1 LAKITKNIRRSLFM
15 LGVFDIVGPIM
26 IGPSSSHTAGA
37 VRIGKYTYSIL
48 GEKPVKARIGFS
60 GSFAK
65 TYRGHGTD
73 KAIIAG
79 ILGMDTDDKRI
90 CDSLSLAIEE
100 GLDYTFESMELDGV
114 HPNTADIELEGV
126 SGRKVYVRGSS
137 IGGGNILINK
147 INGADVLIS
156 GKSAALIIT
165 HLDIP
170 GMVAKVSNILGNN
183 SININSFT
191 LSREEKGGIA
201 IMTIEIDG
209 EINPSIQRI
218 IQDVPNVISVSILNA
233 I

>member
-1 LAKITKNIRRSLFM
+1 M
-15 LGVFDIVGPIM
+15 LGVFDIIGPIM

-48 GEKPVKARIGFS
+48 GERPVKARIGFS

-79 ILGMDTDDKRI
+79 ILGMNTDDNRI
-90 CDSLSLAIEE
+90 CNSLEIARNE
-100 GLDYTFESMELDGV
+100 GLDYSFETMELEGV
-114 HPNTADIELEGV
+114 HPNTVDIELEGE
-126 SGRKVYVRGSS
+126 SGRRINVRGSS
-137 IGGGNILINK
+137 IGCGNILINR

-165 HLDIP
+165 HLDVP

-183 SININSFT
+183 GININKFS
-191 LSREEKGGIA
+191 LNREEKGGIA

-209 EINPSIQRI
+209 GIESSIQQI
-218 IQDVPNVISVSILNA
+218 IQDIPNITSVSILNA

>member
-1 LAKITKNIRRSLFM
+1 M
-15 LGVFDIVGPIM
+15 LGVFDIIGPIM

-37 VRIGKYTYSIL
+37 VRIGKYANFVL
-48 GEKPVKARIGFS
+48 GERPVKARIGFV

-79 ILGMDTDDKRI
+79 LLGMNTDDKRI
-90 CDSLSLAIEE
+90 CNSLDIAKEE
-100 GLDYTFESMELDGV
+100 GLDYTFETLELDGV
-114 HPNTADIELEGV
+114 HPNTVDIELEGE
-126 SGRKVYVRGSS
+126 SGRKVNVRGSS
-137 IGGGNILINK
+137 VGGGNILINK

-156 GKSAALIIT
+156 GKSAALVIT

-170 GMVAKVSNILGNN
+170 GMVAKVSNVLGNCG
-183 SININSFT
+183 ININNFS
-191 LSREEKGGIA
+191 LSREEKGGTA

-209 EINPSIQRI
+209 GIGPSIQRI
-218 IQDVPNVISVSILNA
+218 IQGIPNVISVSILYA

>member
-1 LAKITKNIRRSLFM
+1 M
-15 LGVFDIVGPIM
+15 LSVFDIIGPIM

-48 GEKPVKARIGFS
+48 GERPVKARIGFS

-65 TYRGHGTD
+65 TYLGHGTD

-79 ILGMDTDDKRI
+79 ILGMDTDDNRI
-90 CDSLSLAIEE
+90 CNSLEIAKEE
-100 GLDYTFESMELDGV
+100 GLEYTFETMELDGV
-114 HPNTADIELEGV
+114 HPNTVDLELEGE
-126 SGRKVYVRGSS
+126 SGRNVYIRGSS
-137 IGGGNILINK
+137 VGGGNILINK
-147 INGADVLIS
+147 INSADVLIS

-170 GMVAKVSNILGNN
+170 GMVAKVSNILGD
-183 SININSFT
+183 SGININKFS
-191 LSREEKGGIA
+191 LSREEKGGTA

-209 EINPSIQRI
+209 GVEPSIQQI

>member
-1 LAKITKNIRRSLFM
+1 M

-37 VRIGKYTYSIL
+37 VRIGKYTNSIL
-48 GEKPVKARIGFS
+48 GERPVKARIGFT

-79 ILGMDTDDKRI
+79 VLGMNTDDKRI
-90 CDSLSLAIEE
+90 CNSLDIAKEE
-100 GLDYTFESMELDGV
+100 GLDYTFETIELDGV
-114 HPNTADIELEGV
+114 HPNTVELELEGE
-126 SGRKVYVRGSS
+126 SGRRVNVRGSS
-137 IGGGNILINK
+137 VGGGNILINK
-147 INGADVLIS
+147 INGADVMIS

-165 HLDIP
+165 HFDIP
-170 GMVAKVSNILGNN
+170 GMVAKVSNILGDTG
-183 SININSFT
+183 ININQFS
-191 LSREEKGGIA
+191 LNREEKGGIA

-209 EINPSIQRI
+209 GIDPSIQQV
-218 IQDVPNVISVSILNA
+218 IQEVPNVVSVSILNA

>member
-1 LAKITKNIRRSLFM
+1 M
-15 LGVFDIVGPIM
+15 LGVFDIIGPVM

-37 VRIGKYTYSIL
+37 VRIGKYAHSIL

-73 KAIIAG
+73 KAIIGG
-79 ILGMDTDDKRI
+79 ILGMNTDDERI
-90 CDSLSLAIEE
+90 RNSFDLANEE
-100 GLDYTFESMELDGV
+100 GLEYTFETLELEGV
-114 HPNTADIELEGV
+114 HPNTADIELEGE
-126 SGRKVYVRGSS
+126 SGRIINVRGSS
-137 IGGGNILINK
+137 VGGGNILINR

-156 GKSAALIIT
+156 GKSTALIIT
-165 HLDIP
+165 HLDMP

-183 SININSFT
+183 GININNFS
-191 LSREEKGGIA
+191 LSRQEKGGIA

-209 EINPSIQRI
+209 EIGSSIKQT
-218 IQDVPNVISVSILNA
+218 IQEIDHVKSVSILNA

>member
-1 LAKITKNIRRSLFM
+1 M
-15 LGVFDIVGPIM
+15 LGVFDIIGPIM

-48 GEKPVKARIGFS
+48 GERPVRATIGFS

-79 ILGMDTDDKRI
+79 LLGMDTDDNRI
-90 CDSLSLAIEE
+90 CNSIEIAREE
-100 GLDYTFESMELDGV
+100 GLSFTFETLELDGV
-114 HPNTADIELEGV
+114 HPNTVDIELEGE
-126 SGRKVYVRGSS
+126 SGRIVNVRGSS

-147 INGADVLIS
+147 INGADVMIS

-183 SININSFT
+183 GININNFS

-209 EINPSIQRI
+209 GIDPSIQRI
-218 IQDVPNVISVSILNA
+218 IQDIPNVKAVSILNA

>member
-1 LAKITKNIRRSLFM
+1 M
-15 LGVFDIVGPIM
+15 LGIFDIIGPIM

-48 GEKPVKARIGFS
+48 GERPVRAKIGFS

-79 ILGMDTDDKRI
+79 LLGMDTDDNRI
-90 CDSLSLAIEE
+90 CNSLEIAVEE
-100 GLDYTFESMELDGV
+100 GFHFTFELLELDGV
-114 HPNTADIELEGV
+114 HPNTVDIELEGA
-126 SGRKVYVRGSS
+126 SGRKVNVRGSS
-137 IGGGNILINK
+137 VGGGNILINK
-147 INGADVLIS
+147 VDGADVMIS
-156 GKSAALIIT
+156 GKSATLIIT
-165 HLDIP
+165 HMDLP

-183 SININSFT
+183 GININSFS
-191 LSREEKGGIA
+191 LSREEKGGTA

-209 EINPSIQRI
+209 KMDPSIQGI
-218 IQDVPNVISVSILNA
+218 IQDVEHVIAVSILNA

>member
-1 LAKITKNIRRSLFM
+1 M
-15 LGVFDIVGPIM
+15 LGVFDIIGPIM

-48 GEKPVKARIGFS
+48 GERPVKVKVGFT

-79 ILGMDTDDKRI
+79 VLGMNTDDKRI
-90 CDSLSLAIEE
+90 CNSLEIAEEE
-100 GLDYTFESMELDGV
+100 GLDYTFETLELDGV
-114 HPNTADIELEGV
+114 HPNTMELELEGE
-126 SGRKVYVRGSS
+126 SGRRVNVRGSS
-137 IGGGNILINK
+137 IGGGNILINR
-147 INGADVLIS
+147 INVLIT

-165 HLDIP
+165 HLDKP
-170 GMVAKVSNILGNN
+170 GMVAKVSNILGNTG
-183 SININSFT
+183 ININQFS
-191 LSREEKGGIA
+191 LSREEKGGVA

-209 EINPSIQRI
+209 GMDPSIQQT
-218 IQDVPNVISVSILNA
+218 IQDVPNVLSISILKA

>member
-1 LAKITKNIRRSLFM
+1 M
-15 LGVFDIVGPIM
+15 LGVFDIIGPIM

-37 VRIGKYTYSIL
+37 VRIGKYAHLIL
-48 GEKPVKARIGFS
+48 GERPAKARIGFA

-65 TYRGHGTD
+65 TYLGHGTD

-79 ILGMDTDDKRI
+79 ILGMDTDDNRI
-90 CDSLSLAIEE
+90 CSSLDIAKEE
-100 GLDYTFESMELDGV
+100 GLEYTFETMELDGV
-114 HPNTADIELEGV
+114 HPNTVDIDLEGK
-126 SGRKVYVRGSS
+126 SGRRVYVRGSS
-137 IGGGNILINK
+137 IGGGNIMINK

-156 GKSAALIIT
+156 GKSAALIIA

-170 GMVAKVSNILGNN
+170 GMVAKVSNILGDGG
-183 SININSFT
+183 ININKFS

-209 EINPSIQRI
+209 GIEPSIQRI
-218 IQDVPNVISVSILNA
+218 IQDVPNVLSVSILNA

>member
-1 LAKITKNIRRSLFM
+1 M
-15 LGVFDIVGPIM
+15 LGVFDIIGPIM

-48 GEKPVKARIGFS
+48 GERPARARIGFS

-79 ILGMDTDDKRI
+79 LLGMDTDDNRI
-90 CDSLSLAIEE
+90 CNSLEIAKEE
-100 GLDYTFESMELDGV
+100 GFDYIFEMLELDGV
-114 HPNTADIELEGV
+114 HPNTVDIELEGE
-126 SGRKVYVRGSS
+126 SGRKVNVRGSS
-137 IGGGNILINK
+137 VGGGNIMINR
-147 INGADVLIS
+147 INGANVMIS
-156 GKSAALIIT
+156 GKSASLIIT

-183 SININSFT
+183 GININNFS

-209 EINPSIQRI
+209 GIDPSIQRI
-218 IQDVPNVISVSILNA
+218 IQDVPKVIAVSILNA

>member
-1 LAKITKNIRRSLFM
+1 M
-15 LGVFDIVGPIM
+15 LGVFDIIGPIM

-37 VRIGKYTYSIL
+37 VRIGKYANLLL
-48 GEKPVKARIGFS
+48 GERAVKAGITFY

-79 ILGMDTDDKRI
+79 ILGMNTDDKRI
-90 CDSLSLAIEE
+90 CNSLDIAREE
-100 GLDYTFESMELDGV
+100 GLEYTFDTMALEGV
-114 HPNTADIELEGV
+114 HPNTADIELEGE
-126 SGRKVYVRGSS
+126 SGRKVNVRGSS
-137 IGGGNILINK
+137 VGGGNILINR
-147 INGADVLIS
+147 INGAEVMIS

-170 GMVAKVSNILGNN
+170 GMVAQVSNVLG
-183 SININSFT
+183 SSGININNFS
-191 LSREEKGGIA
+191 LNREEKGGRA

-209 EINPSIQRI
+209 GIGPSIQRI
-218 IQDVPNVISVSILNA
+218 IQTIPDVISVCILNA

>member
-1 LAKITKNIRRSLFM
+1 M
-15 LGVFDIVGPIM
+15 LGVFDIIGPIM

-37 VRIGKYTYSIL
+37 VRIGKYAHLVL
-48 GEKPVKARIGFS
+48 GERSTKAKIGFA

-65 TYRGHGTD
+65 TYQGHGTD

-79 ILGMDTDDKRI
+79 ILGMDTDDSRI
-90 CDSLSLAIEE
+90 CSSLAIAKEE
-100 GLDYTFESMELDGV
+100 ELNYTFELLELDGV
-114 HPNTADIELEGV
+114 HPNTVDIELEGE
-126 SGRKVYVRGSS
+126 SGRRISLRGSS
-137 IGGGNILINK
+137 VGGGNILINK

-165 HLDIP
+165 HRDTP
-170 GMVAKVSNILGNN
+170 GMVAKVSNILGING
-183 SININSFT
+183 ININKFS

-209 EINPSIQRI
+209 GIEPSIKQI
-218 IQDVPNVISVSILNA
+218 IQDVPNIVSVSILNA

>member
-1 LAKITKNIRRSLFM
+1 M

-48 GEKPVKARIGFS
+48 GERPIRARIGFS

-79 ILGMDTDDKRI
+79 LLGMDTDDSRI
-90 CDSLSLAIEE
+90 CNSIEIAREE
-100 GLDYTFESMELDGV
+100 GLSYTFETLELDGV
-114 HPNTADIELEGV
+114 HPNTVDIELEGE
-126 SGRKVYVRGSS
+126 SGRKVNVRGSS
-137 IGGGNILINK
+137 VGGGNILINK
-147 INGADVLIS
+147 INGADVMIS

-165 HLDIP
+165 HLDFP
-170 GMVAKVSNILGNN
+170 GMVAKVSNVLGSN
-183 SININSFT
+183 SININNFS

-209 EINPSIQRI
+209 GIDPSIQCI
-218 IQDVPNVISVSILNA
+218 IQDIPNVIAVSILNA

>member
-1 LAKITKNIRRSLFM
+1 M
-15 LGVFDIVGPIM
+15 LDVFDIIGPIM

-37 VRIGKYTYSIL
+37 VRIGKYTFSIL
-48 GEKPVKARIGFS
+48 GERPVKAKVGFT

-79 ILGMDTDDKRI
+79 ILGMDTDDNRI
-90 CDSLSLAIEE
+90 SNSLEIAKEE
-100 GLDYTFESMELDGV
+100 ELYYTFETLELDGV
-114 HPNTADIELEGV
+114 HPNTVDIELEGE
-126 SGRKVYVRGSS
+126 SGRIVNIRGSS

-147 INGADVLIS
+147 INGTDVLIS
-156 GKSAALIIT
+156 GKSAALIIS

-170 GMVAKVSNILGNN
+170 GMVAKVSNVLGNHG
-183 SININSFT
+183 ININKFS

-209 EINPSIQRI
+209 GIEPSIQQI
-218 IQDVPNVISVSILNA
+218 IQDVPNIISVSILNA

>member
-1 LAKITKNIRRSLFM
+1 M
-15 LGVFDIVGPIM
+15 LGIFDIIGPIM

-48 GEKPVKARIGFS
+48 GEQPIKARIGFA

-79 ILGMDTDDKRI
+79 LLGMDTDDKRI
-90 CDSLSLAIEE
+90 CNSLVIAEE
-100 GLDYTFESMELDGV
+100 VGLDFTFETIELDGV
-114 HPNTADIELEGV
+114 HPNTVEIELEGK
-126 SGRKVYVRGSS
+126 SGRRVNVRGSS
-137 IGGGNILINK
+137 VGGGNILMNK

-170 GMVAKVSNILGNN
+170 GVVAKVSDILAN
-183 SININSFT
+183 SGININKVS

-209 EINPSIQRI
+209 GIGPSIQRI
-218 IQDVPNVISVSILNA
+218 IQKVPNVMSVSILNA

>member
-1 LAKITKNIRRSLFM
+1 M
-15 LGVFDIVGPIM
+15 LGVFDIIGPVM

-37 VRIGKYTYSIL
+37 VRIGKYAYSIL
-48 GEKPVKARIGFS
+48 GERPLKARINFS

-79 ILGMDTDDKRI
+79 LLGMDTDDDRI
-90 CDSLSLAIEE
+90 RRSIELAKEE
-100 GLDYTFESMELDGV
+100 GLQYTFETVDIDGA
-114 HPNTADIELEGV
+114 HPNTVELELEGE
-126 SGRKVYVRGSS
+126 SGRRVNVRGSS
-137 IGGGNILINK
+137 IGGGNILINR

-156 GKSAALIIT
+156 GKSTALIIT

-170 GMVAKVSNILGNN
+170 GMIGKVSNVLGN
-183 SININSFT
+183 SGVNINNFS
-191 LSREEKGGIA
+191 LNREEKGGTA

-209 EINPSIQRI
+209 EIGPSIQRI
-218 IQDVPNVISVSILNA
+218 IQGIPNILSVSILNA

>member
-1 LAKITKNIRRSLFM
+1 M
-15 LGVFDIVGPIM
+15 LGVFDIIGPIM

-37 VRIGKYTYSIL
+37 VRIGKYTHSIL
-48 GEKPVKARIGFS
+48 GERPIRAKIGFS

-79 ILGMDTDDKRI
+79 VLGMDTDDKRI
-90 CDSLSLAIEE
+90 CNSLEIAREE
-100 GLDYTFESMELDGV
+100 GLDYTFETMELDGV

-126 SGRKVYVRGSS
+126 SGRIVYVRGSS
-137 IGGGNILINK
+137 VGGGNILINK

-183 SININSFT
+183 GININNFSLT
-191 LSREEKGGIA
+191 REEKGGMA

-209 EINPSIQRI
+209 AIEPSLQQI
-218 IQDVPNVISVSILNA
+218 IQEIPHIISVSILNA

>member
-1 LAKITKNIRRSLFM
+1 M
-15 LGVFDIVGPIM
+15 LGVFDIIGPIM

-37 VRIGKYTYSIL
+37 VRIGKYAFSVL
-48 GEKPVKARIGFS
+48 GERPAKARIGFV

-79 ILGMDTDDKRI
+79 LLGMNTDDKRI
-90 CDSLSLAIEE
+90 CNSLDIAKEE
-100 GLDYTFESMELDGV
+100 GLDYTFETLELDGV
-114 HPNTADIELEGV
+114 HPNTVEIELEGE
-126 SGRKVYVRGSS
+126 SGRRVNVRGSS
-137 IGGGNILINK
+137 VGGGNILINK

-156 GKSAALIIT
+156 GKSAALVIT

-170 GMVAKVSNILGNN
+170 GMVAKVSNILGDCG
-183 SININSFT
+183 ININNFS
-191 LSREEKGGIA
+191 LSREEKGGTA

-209 EINPSIQRI
+209 GIGPSIQRI
-218 IQDVPNVISVSILNA
+218 IQGLPNVISVSILYA

>member
-1 LAKITKNIRRSLFM
+1 M
-15 LGVFDIVGPIM
+15 LGVFDIIGPIM

-37 VRIGKYTYSIL
+37 VRIGKYAHSIL
-48 GEKPVKARIGFS
+48 GELPIKARIGFS

-65 TYRGHGTD
+65 TYLGHGTD
-73 KAIIAG
+73 KATIAG
-79 ILGMDTDDKRI
+79 ILGMDTDDNRI
-90 CDSLSLAIEE
+90 CTSLEIAREE
-100 GLDYTFESMELDGV
+100 ALDYTFETLELDGV
-114 HPNTADIELEGV
+114 HPNTVDIELEGA
-126 SGRKVYVRGSS
+126 SGRRVNIRGSS

-165 HLDIP
+165 HLDTP
-170 GMVAKVSNILGNN
+170 GMVAKVSKILGNN
-183 SININSFT
+183 GININKIS

-209 EINPSIQRI
+209 GIEPSIQRI
-218 IQDVPNVISVSILNA
+218 IQDVPNIVSASILNA

>member
-1 LAKITKNIRRSLFM
+1 M
-15 LGVFDIVGPIM
+15 LGVFDIIGPIM

-48 GEKPVKARIGFS
+48 GEKPVKARIAFS

-79 ILGMDTDDKRI
+79 LLGMDTDDKRI
-90 CDSLSLAIEE
+90 CNSLEIAKEQ
-100 GLDYTFESMELDGV
+100 GFDYTFELIELDGA
-114 HPNTADIELEGV
+114 HPNTADIELEGE

-137 IGGGNILINK
+137 IGGGNIIINK

-170 GMVAKVSNILGNN
+170 GMIAKVSNILGSND
-183 SININSFT
+183 ININNIS
-191 LSREEKGGIA
+191 LSREEKGGTA

-209 EINPSIQRI
+209 EIKPSIQHI
-218 IQDVPNVISVSILNA
+218 IQEVPNIVSISILNA

>member
-1 LAKITKNIRRSLFM
+1 M
-15 LGVFDIVGPIM
+15 LGAFDIIGPIM

-37 VRIGKYTYSIL
+37 VRIGKYAYSIL
-48 GEKPVKARIGFS
+48 GEKPVKARVGFS

-79 ILGMDTDDKRI
+79 ILGMNTDDKRI
-90 CDSLSLAIEE
+90 CNSLEIAKEE
-100 GLDYTFESMELDGV
+100 GLDYTLETLELDGV
-114 HPNTADIELEGV
+114 HPNTVDLEIEGEN
-126 SGRKVYVRGSS
+126 GRIVNIRGSS
-137 IGGGNILINK
+137 VGGGNILINK

-170 GMVAKVSNILGNN
+170 GMIAKVSNIVGSNG
-183 SININSFT
+183 ININKFS
-191 LSREEKGGIA
+191 LNREEKGGIA

-209 EINPSIQRI
+209 DIDPSIQQI
-218 IQDVPNVISVSILNA
+218 IQEVPNVISVSILNA

>member
-1 LAKITKNIRRSLFM
+1 M

-37 VRIGKYTYSIL
+37 VRIGKYAYSIL
-48 GEKPVKARIGFS
+48 GEKPVRAKIGFS

-90 CDSLSLAIEE
+90 CNSLELAQEE
-100 GLDYTFESMELDGV
+100 GLDYTFETMELDGV

-126 SGRKVYVRGSS
+126 SGRRVYVRGSS
-137 IGGGNILINK
+137 VGGGNILINK

-170 GMVAKVSNILGNN
+170 GMVAKVSNILGTYG
-183 SININSFT
+183 ININNFS
-191 LSREEKGGIA
+191 LSREEKGGMA

-209 EINPSIQRI
+209 VIEESIQQI
-218 IQDVPNVISVSILNA
+218 IQHIPHIVSVSILNA

>member
-1 LAKITKNIRRSLFM
+1 M
-15 LGVFDIVGPIM
+15 LGVFDIIGPIM

-37 VRIGKYTYSIL
+37 VRIGKYANSVL
-48 GEKPVKARIGFS
+48 GERPVKARIGFV

-79 ILGMDTDDKRI
+79 LLGMNTDDKRI
-90 CDSLSLAIEE
+90 CNSLNIAKEE
-100 GLDYTFESMELDGV
+100 GLDYTFETLELDGV
-114 HPNTADIELEGV
+114 HPNTVDIELEGE
-126 SGRKVYVRGSS
+126 SGRKVNVRGSS
-137 IGGGNILINK
+137 VGGGNILINK

-156 GKSAALIIT
+156 GKSAALVIT

-170 GMVAKVSNILGNN
+170 GMVAKVSNVLGNCG
-183 SININSFT
+183 ININNFS
-191 LSREEKGGIA
+191 LSREEKGGTA

-209 EINPSIQRI
+209 GIGPSIQRI
-218 IQDVPNVISVSILNA
+218 IQGIPNVISVSILYA

>member
-1 LAKITKNIRRSLFM
+1 M
-15 LGVFDIVGPIM
+15 LGVFDIIGPIM

-37 VRIGKYTYSIL
+37 VRIGKYAHLVL
-48 GEKPVKARIGFS
+48 GERPIKAGVGFA

-79 ILGMDTDDKRI
+79 ILGMDTDDNRI
-90 CDSLSLAIEE
+90 CNSLEIAKEE
-100 GLDYTFESMELDGV
+100 KLDYTFKLLDLDGV
-114 HPNTADIELEGV
+114 HPNTVDVELEGE
-126 SGRKVYVRGSS
+126 SGRSIYVRGSS
-137 IGGGNILINK
+137 VGGGNILINK

-170 GMVAKVSNILGNN
+170 GMVAKVSNVLGNN
-183 SININSFT
+183 SININNFS

-209 EINPSIQRI
+209 EINPSIQQI
-218 IQDVPNVISVSILNA
+218 IQEIPNILSVSILNA